1 MTKEQQ
7 DHTWACLPK
16 EVRKEIRTLYQHVSK
31 NPRLD
36 KYDSVYLATLEDVF
50 DKHNLTS
57 DIEPEEMLMVER
69 KSVMAELCR
78 AANLQND
85 KEEDWIRAGE
95 EIEFTLTQL
104 FGDKCL
110 PDKELEHGLEQTSV
124 QVQPKFKVGDK
135 VVICSKLYDIKWDGI
150 VKTIKSVELNEKGE
164 LVYSFYD
171 YNYNVVEDSFPHLI
185 PYTEENKEPMEEIES
200 GKEDNFPT
208 KELNLCYLLNGC
220 EGETFFSYSHG
231 EVKLLRMYQNAIGYN
246 LDFVVETENGKYV
259 VTIYSNG
266 KRFQSG
272 LVDMFPSKEL
282 YEEYPLDAYSA
293 WMEWKE
299 SRKYVL
305 EVEVSSWLDG
315 EDGRECEVYDGKK
328 WFHFDSKEELEQSKE
343 AIKEVLQKFHEEN
356 PEQ

>member
-57 DIEPEEMLMVER
+57 DTEPEELLTAKK
-69 KSVMAELCR
+69 KSVMTELCR
-78 AANLQND
+78 AVNLQND

-124 QVQPKFKVGDK
+124 QVEPKFHKGDK
-135 VVICSKLYDIKWDGI
+135 VVINKDCTYKGRICTINEVEWCSGI
-150 VKTIKSVELNEKGE
+150 QS
-164 LVYSFYD
+164 
-171 YNYNVVEDSFPHLI
+171 YNYRFKTDEVLGTWCEDFLE
-185 PYTEENKEPMEEIES
+185 PYTEENNEPMEEKES

-208 KELNLCYLLNGC
+208 KELNLLELLKGC
-220 EGETFFSYSHG
+220 EGEKIF
-231 EVKLLRMYQNAIGYN
+231 LPDDGY
-246 LDFVVETENGKYV
+246 
-259 VTIYSNG
+259 VTIKS
-266 KRFQSG
+266 F
-272 LVDMFPSKEL
+272 
-282 YEEYPLDAYSA
+282 EYD
-293 WMEWKE
+293 
-299 SRKYVL
+299 VL
-305 EVEVSSWLDG
+305 EVIDK
-315 EDGRECEVYDGKK
+315 DGRIYNLVG
-328 WFHFDSKEELEQSKE
+328 EETLCIRSTGFAYLYPTQESFEQNPLNAAKAWLE
-343 AIKEVLQKFHEEN
+343 
-356 PEQ
+356 